1 MVHKMVNNQ
10 GLVGVLISLTYG
22 HGWSSTES
30 NPEIKQEMMM
40 NKELVTYVSDCRKKK
55 IEPKPNEIEEIW
67 KTQFPQYPLPEL
79 RGVKNLCVM
88 WVESGSAFKIL
99 QMNGAEYIYHPYD
112 DPSWILA

>member
-30 NPEIKQEMMM
+30 NPEIKKEMIM
-40 NKELVTYVSDCRKKK
+40 NKQLVTYVNDCRSKKMQ
-55 IEPKPNEIEEIW
+55 PNPDDVKEIW
-67 KTQFPQYPLPEL
+67 STLFPQYPVPEL

-88 WVESGSAFKIL
+88 WIERGSAFKIM
-99 QMNGAEYIYHPYD
+99 QMNGAEYIYHPSD
-112 DPSWILA
+112 DLSWVVA